1 METPVLATDIVVFN
15 IRKWELKVLLIKM
28 NKEPFIWEWAVP
40 WGFIWKNE
48 LCEDAA
54 HRILFEATS
63 VTDLYL
69 EQLKVFDDI
78 DRDPKT
84 RVISIA
90 HMALIK
96 KDDLNVKTDDRYTDI
111 AWFNVDKLPKLAYDH
126 ARIIRY
132 WLERLKW
139 KITYSTISLSL
150 MPKVFTLS
158 ELQKVF
164 EIVLRKE
171 LDKRNFRK
179 KMLKSWVIEDTWEKK
194 IIWVPRPAV
203 LYKAIKHDLEFIELI

>member
-15 IRKWELKVLLIKM
+15 IRKWKLKVLLIKM
-28 NKEPFIWEWAVP
+28 NKKPFVWKWALP
-40 WGFIWKNE
+40 WGFIWRNE
-48 LCEDAA
+48 ICEDAA

-63 VTDLYL
+63 VKDLYL
-69 EQLKVFDDI
+69 EQLQVFDDL

-90 HMALIK
+90 HMAIIK

-111 AWFNVDKLPKLAYDH
+111 AWFPVDELPELAYDH
-126 ARIIRY
+126 SEIISY

-150 MPKVFTLS
+150 MPDKFTLS

-164 EIVLRKE
+164 EIVLKKE

-179 KMLKSWVIEDTWEKK
+179 KMLKSKVIEDTWEKK
-194 IIWVPRPAV
+194 TIWVPRPAA
-203 LYKAIKHDLEFIELI
+203 LFRALNNDLEFIELV